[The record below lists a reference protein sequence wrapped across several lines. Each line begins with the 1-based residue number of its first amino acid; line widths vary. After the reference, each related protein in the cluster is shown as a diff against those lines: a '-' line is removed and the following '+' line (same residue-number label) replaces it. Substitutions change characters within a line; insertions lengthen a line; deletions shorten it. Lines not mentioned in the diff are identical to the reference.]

1 MLRNSKKRK
10 VKLRKSKKQKV
21 TEEEAPI
28 NKLPDAVLVKIL
40 SLLPT
45 EEAFRTCVIS
55 KKWQTLSTLIYSFNF
70 NCSEYRER
78 EDLSFIHNAL
88 EHSRSSKIE
97 KFELDLT
104 ECMDLCQLDYNL
116 KFDFDFLVNRCCR
129 FAVKRNVENL
139 VLGLYS
145 PEECPLPESLYT
157 CSSLITLDVTLCCG
171 FINDAVISW
180 NSLKSITLGY
190 VVFTDED
197 MVKLLSGCPS
207 LETMELYRYDG
218 FRRVEINSSTLKTLK
233 LIDYG
238 IPGVGYEL
246 DGVSGVRDELEIIAP
261 YLQNLEISGDFLDV
275 KCKLV
280 DVSSLVNAKIN
291 YNNKCINHI
300 PNVNEEHNCRD
311 YHQVLYSLIQENLQK
326 LCYATELT
334 IGNWFTQVMC
344 MLQFKRIPV
353 SDFYCKYLT
362 LQLHMKKFNLYGVAG
377 FLRASPHVE
386 TLNIDMQTMELDVIC
401 NYVDNSRC
409 NSELRDLAKGDNMD
423 LQNCVS
429 SLEFHNLKN
438 VKIVISSKLCLK
450 YHVKWGFK
458 KLFKLS
464 KFLLINASVL
474 EKFIII
480 SKRSR
485 CETCSG
491 NCLSKYLFLLAFKLL
506 DCPRSSTNSV
516 IIFQE

>member
-88 EHSRSSKIE
+88 EHSHSSKIE

-157 CSSLITLDVTLCCG
+157 C
-171 FINDAVISW
+171 
-180 NSLKSITLGY
+180 
-190 VVFTDED
+190 
-197 MVKLLSGCPS
+197 CPS

-218 FRRVEINSSTLKTLK
+218 FCRVEINSSTLKTLK

-246 DGVSGVRDELEIIAP
+246 DGVSGVRDELEIFAP

-300 PNVNEEHNCRD
+300 SNVNEEHNCRD

-362 LQLHMKKFNLYGVAG
+362 LQLHM
-377 FLRASPHVE
+377 RASPHVE
-386 TLNIDMQTMELDVIC
+386 TLNIDMQTMELDDIC

-429 SLEFHNLKN
+429 SVEFHNLKN

-450 YHVKWGFK
+450 YVKWGFK

-506 DCPRSSTNSV
+506 DCPRSSSNSV

>member
-55 KKWQTLSTLIYSFNF
+55 KKWQTLPTLIYSFNF

-88 EHSRSSKIE
+88 EHSRSSTIK

-116 KFDFDFLVNRCCR
+116 KFDFDFLVNRCCS
-129 FAVKRNVENL
+129 FAVERNVESL

-145 PEECPLPESLYT
+145 PEACPLPESLYT

-171 FINDAVISW
+171 FIDDAVISW

-218 FRRVEINSSTLKTLK
+218 FRRVEINSSKFKTLK

-238 IPGVGYEL
+238 IPGVKDEL

-261 YLQNLEISGDFLDV
+261 HLQNLEISGDFLDV

-280 DVSSLVNAKIN
+280 DVSSVVNAKIT
-291 YNNKCINHI
+291 YNNKCINHV

-334 IGNWFTQVMC
+334 IGNWFTQFYRLC
-344 MLQFKRIPV
+344 
-353 SDFYCKYLT
+353 SDFICSSVSSFIGSAATSFIPLFQFYRLCSDFENGEGIK
-362 LQLHMKKFNLYGVAG
+362 NLVNPSNSVD
-377 FLRASPHVE
+377 LCSQVMRASSSIPFVE
-386 TLNIDMQTMELDVIC
+386 DKEN
-401 NYVDNSRC
+401 
-409 NSELRDLAKGDNMD
+409 LAPDKVVADIGIAGKARASAKI
-423 LQNCVS
+423 LTY
-429 SLEFHNLKN
+429 LETRFAAPNPG
-438 VKIVISSKLCLK
+438 C
-450 YHVKWGFK
+450 
-458 KLFKLS
+458 
-464 KFLLINASVL
+464 
-474 EKFIII
+474 
-480 SKRSR
+480 
-485 CETCSG
+485 
-491 NCLSKYLFLLAFKLL
+491 
-506 DCPRSSTNSV
+506 
-516 IIFQE
+516 